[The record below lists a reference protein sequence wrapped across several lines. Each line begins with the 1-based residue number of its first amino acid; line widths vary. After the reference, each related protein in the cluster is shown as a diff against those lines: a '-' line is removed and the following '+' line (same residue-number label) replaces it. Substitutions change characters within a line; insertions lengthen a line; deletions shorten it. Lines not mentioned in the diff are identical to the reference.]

1 MSHTNASAL
10 LALDRVVAIA
20 HRGGSRLRPENT
32 LAAFDHAMTLG
43 VDGLECDVHL
53 SVDGEVVVIHDD
65 TLDRT
70 TDATGPVSARTAD
83 ELAHVDAGFHFRDRE
98 AGPHQE
104 RMGVPRLADV
114 LSRYTNVPVIVE
126 IKGNDVELARRT
138 VALVRTLGAE
148 GRIILAGFS
157 QAVLDEARR
166 IAPELATSASRSEV
180 QAVLARSH
188 FWWPAA
194 RTPAHVF
201 QVPFRV
207 KGREVFGRRFVRT
220 VRRRRTPVHAW
231 VIDEPDDMTRL
242 IAMGVTGLISD
253 RPDLAVRVA
262 RIASTALPD
271 MIASDARAT

>member
-1 MSHTNASAL
+1 MSHTNARAL

-83 ELAHVDAGFHFRDRE
+83 DLAKVDAGFHFRDRE
-98 AGPHQE
+98 AGPRREHV
-104 RMGVPRLADV
+104 GVPRLADV
-114 LSRYTNVPVIVE
+114 LGRYATVPVIVE
-126 IKGNDVELARRT
+126 LKGDDVELARRT
-138 VALVRTLGAE
+138 VALVRALRAE
-148 GRIILAGFS
+148 ARVILAGFS
-157 QAVLDEARR
+157 QTVLDEARR
-166 IAPELATSASRSEV
+166 LAPELATSASRSEV

-188 FWWPAA
+188 FWLPAA
-194 RTPAHVF
+194 RTPAQVF

-220 VRRRRTPVHAW
+220 VKGQEAPVHAW
-231 VIDEPDDMTRL
+231 VIDDPGDMTRL

-253 RPDLAVRVA
+253 RPDLAVRAA
-262 RIASTALPD
+262 RTAGTPLPD
-271 MIASDARAT
+271 MIPSDARAT

>member
-1 MSHTNASAL
+1 MSHTNARAL

-83 ELAHVDAGFHFRDRE
+83 ELAQVDAGFHFRARE
-98 AGPHQE
+98 AGPPQE
-104 RMGVPRLADV
+104 HVGVPRLADV
-114 LSRYTNVPVIVE
+114 LGRYARVPVIVE
-126 IKGNDVELARRT
+126 IKGDDVELARRT
-138 VALVRTLGAE
+138 VALVRTLKAE
-148 GRIILAGFS
+148 GRVILAGFS
-157 QAVLDEARR
+157 QAVLAEARR
-166 IAPELATSASRSEV
+166 LAPELATSASRSEV
-180 QAVLARSH
+180 QAVFTRSH
-188 FWWPAA
+188 FWLPAA
-194 RTPAHVF
+194 PTPARVF

-207 KGREVFGRRFVRT
+207 KGRELFGRRFVRT
-220 VRRRRTPVHAW
+220 VKGQGTPVHAW
-231 VIDEPDDMTRL
+231 VIDDPDDMTRL

-253 RPDLAVRVA
+253 RPDLAVRAA
-262 RIASTALPD
+262 RLATTPLPD
-271 MIASDARAT
+271 MIPSDARAT